1 MDNVNNIYYVCS
13 KRVKF
18 LKRKVLDIVIEFF
31 EKKKDKNLLIDDIY
45 AYLQKALNVSSVN
58 RQNLRVFLKANPAG
72 YVSFNDV
79 QDISRLYPNLEKKE
93 EKSIYFSLSR
103 LQRLKE
109 SIVILGL
116 DNIIALLKT
125 NGSSIYNV
133 CELLQSIPATP
144 FTYNVFSDTHH
155 IFAKFLESFSES
167 DLFLLMEDEN
177 AFNDLYQIFIEENK
191 EQEKVKNYITNIR
204 NFISN
209 IHNDNKKMRL
219 SYMLNNDVNKL
230 LVGMNVLR
238 VADLANLTDENIA
251 EMYKSSYAKT
261 YCLVF
266 DKLKYS
272 LSEALRQDFFDI
284 LIFRTKS
291 GKPIQEWE
299 KYIEIIKK
307 RVNGETLSSAGEEF
321 GLSRER
327 VRQIEK
333 RYSTAFN
340 SFYSNTRGSISGIIH
355 AFANS
360 KHFITVKELTEIFG
374 EYTSIFTYY
383 LKQVEYDDMDY
394 IPELDIFAYQGVLNW
409 YEEVV
414 KMSNDLPESISIV
427 QIEKI
432 TQDTTAMFV
441 DLDME
446 IPYEYI
452 KAILLA
458 DYKLNGSIYSR
469 SRMPL
474 TKKYDIVLR
483 KYFPD
488 GIYIYEKEDMNKFRD
503 CYAKVFD
510 DADKLPENDRA
521 LYGRISAITILCD
534 RGKYISRPNNLISEE
549 LLKEICD
556 YIDNSE
562 KEIFITNTI
571 FSLFED
577 RLRAEGINNKYHLQ
591 GVLHASLPNKY
602 FFKRDYVSK
611 SKDMTSMYTEITK
624 YISQSDKPVTKAQI
638 RQEFPG
644 VTDIVISIAVQDENI
659 ICGFSVYMSKDF
671 IASQSD
677 NVETLREIIS
687 EMVADGEIHKSEDLM
702 SILSL
707 MHPEIIEEF
716 EIESRYTLF
725 SIVEALFKDEF
736 SLSRPFFA
744 LKGIEIGKQEERM
757 RDYLEGKDEVD
768 IDEFMEFV
776 RDNSFVVWNI
786 LTQLNAFNDIYLLK
800 NKNTLISIDSTG
812 LNRYKAEYVEEYID
826 EIIKGNEVLVL
837 NNLNYSLLPKI
848 NIQWNDWLVYS
859 VINKWSNK
867 YKVMMS
873 SSQFRYSVPIIYKL
887 EEEPKDLE
895 ELLNIIKQK
904 RGFDDTQMAIYMRER
919 NLIF

>member
-1 MDNVNNIYYVCS
+1 M
-13 KRVKF
+13 
-18 LKRKVLDIVIEFF
+18 
-31 EKKKDKNLLIDDIY
+31 
-45 AYLQKALNVSSVN
+45 
-58 RQNLRVFLKANPAG
+58 
-72 YVSFNDV
+72 
-79 QDISRLYPNLEKKE
+79 
-93 EKSIYFSLSR
+93 
-103 LQRLKE
+103 
-109 SIVILGL
+109 
-116 DNIIALLKT
+116 
-125 NGSSIYNV
+125 
-133 CELLQSIPATP
+133 
-144 FTYNVFSDTHH
+144 
-155 IFAKFLESFSES
+155 
-167 DLFLLMEDEN
+167 
-177 AFNDLYQIFIEENK
+177 
-191 EQEKVKNYITNIR
+191 
-204 NFISN
+204 
-209 IHNDNKKMRL
+209 
-219 SYMLNNDVNKL
+219 
-230 LVGMNVLR
+230 
-238 VADLANLTDENIA
+238 
-251 EMYKSSYAKT
+251 
-261 YCLVF
+261 
-266 DKLKYS
+266 
-272 LSEALRQDFFDI
+272 
-284 LIFRTKS
+284 
-291 GKPIQEWE
+291 QEWE
-299 KYIEIIKK
+299 KYIEIITK
-307 RVNGETLSSAGEEF
+307 RVNGETLSSAGEEY

-360 KHFITVKELTEIFG
+360 KHYISVQELTEIFG
-374 EYTSIFTYY
+374 EHTNIFTYY

-394 IPELDIFAYQGVLNW
+394 IPELDIFAYEGVLNW
-409 YEEVV
+409 YEELV
-414 KMSNDLPESISIV
+414 KMGNDLPESISIA

-432 TQDTTAMFV
+432 TQDTTAMFAELDI
-441 DLDME
+441 DL
-446 IPYEYI
+446 PYAYI
-452 KAILLA
+452 KTILTA

-534 RGKYISRPNNLISEE
+534 RGKYISRPNNLISED

-591 GVLHASLPNKY
+591 GVLHASVPNKY

-671 IASQSD
+671 IVSQSD

-725 SIVEALFKDEF
+725 SIIEALFKDEF

-744 LKGIEIGKQEERM
+744 MKGVEIGKQEERM

-776 RDNSFVVWNI
+776 RENSFIVYSI
-786 LTQLNAFNDIYLLK
+786 LNQLNAFNDEFLLK
-800 NKNTLISIDSTG
+800 DKNTIIRIDSTG

-873 SSQFRYSVPIIYKL
+873 SSQFRYSVPIIYRL

-904 RGFDDTQMAIYMRER
+904 RGIMKV
-919 NLIF
+919 

>member
-1 MDNVNNIYYVCS
+1 MDNVKNNYYVCS

-58 RQNLRVFLKANPAG
+58 RQNLRVFLKANPTG

-272 LSEALRQDFFDI
+272 LSEALHKDFFDI

-409 YEEVV
+409 YEELV
-414 KMSNDLPESISIV
+414 KMGNDLPESISIA

-432 TQDTTAMFV
+432 TQDTTAMFA
-441 DLDME
+441 DLD
-446 IPYEYI
+446 IDLPYEYI
-452 KAILLA
+452 KTILTA
-458 DYKLNGSIYSR
+458 DYKLNGMIYSR

-591 GVLHASLPNKY
+591 GVLHASVPNKY

-611 SKDMTSMYTEITK
+611 SKDMTSMYTEINK

>member
-18 LKRKVLDIVIEFF
+18 LKRQVLDNVIEFF
-31 EKKKDKNLLIDDIY
+31 EKQKDRNLLIDDIY
-45 AYLQKALNVSSVN
+45 VYLQKKLNVTSVN
-58 RQNLRVFLKANPAG
+58 KQNLKVFLKANPAG

-93 EKSIYFSLSR
+93 EKSIHFSLSR

-109 SIVILGL
+109 SIVTLGL

-125 NGSSIYNV
+125 NGSSIYNA
-133 CELLQSIPATP
+133 CELLQSLPATP
-144 FTYNVFSDTHH
+144 FTYNIFSETHH

-191 EQEKVKNYITNIR
+191 EQEKVKNYTTNIR
-204 NFISN
+204 NLISN

-219 SYMLNNDVNKL
+219 SYMLNNEVNKL

-238 VADLANLTDENIA
+238 VADLVNLTDENIA

-272 LSEALRQDFFDI
+272 LSEALRKDFFDI
-284 LIFRTKS
+284 LVFKTKS
-291 GKPIQEWE
+291 GRPIQEWE
-299 KYIEIIKK
+299 KYIEIITK
-307 RVNGETLSSAGEEF
+307 RVNGETLSSAGEEY

-360 KHFITVKELTEIFG
+360 KHYISVQELTEIFG
-374 EYTSIFTYY
+374 EHTNIFTYY

-394 IPELDIFAYQGVLNW
+394 IPELDIFAYEGVLNW
-409 YEEVV
+409 YEELV
-414 KMSNDLPESISIV
+414 KMGNDLPESISIA

-432 TQDTTAMFV
+432 TQDTTAMFA
-441 DLDME
+441 DLD
-446 IPYEYI
+446 IDLPYEYI
-452 KAILLA
+452 KTILTA
-458 DYKLNGSIYSR
+458 DYKLNGMIYSR

-521 LYGRISAITILCD
+521 LYGRISAVTILCD
-534 RGKYISRPNNLISEE
+534 RGKYISRPDKLLSDD

-556 YIDNSE
+556 YIDTSE

-571 FSLFED
+571 FNLFED
-577 RLRAEGINNKYHLQ
+577 KLRAEGINNKYHLQ
-591 GVLHASLPNKY
+591 GVLHALVPNKY

-611 SKDMTSMYTEITK
+611 SKDITSMYTEITK
-624 YISQSDKPVTKAQI
+624 YVIQSDKPVTKAQI

-644 VTDIVISIAVQDENI
+644 VTDIVISFAMQDENI

-744 LKGIEIGKQEERM
+744 LKGVEIGKQEERM

-800 NKNTLISIDSTG
+800 NKNTLINIDSTG

-873 SSQFRYSVPIIYKL
+873 SSQFRYSVPIIYRL

-895 ELLNIIKQK
+895 ELLNIIKRK